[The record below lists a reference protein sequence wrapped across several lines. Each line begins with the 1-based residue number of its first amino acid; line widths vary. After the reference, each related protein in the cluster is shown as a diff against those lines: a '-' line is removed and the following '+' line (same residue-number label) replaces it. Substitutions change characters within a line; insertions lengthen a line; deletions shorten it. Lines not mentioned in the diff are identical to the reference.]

1 MTQRIKRGL
10 LHYFSILQ
18 TVVLLTAGFILATS
32 PTIHSLT
39 ATERRNYAYMG
50 IEFIDDPCGAVP
62 DNPSDGVTLEEAQTA
77 NARTVIGIAKTYNL
91 GQQGALIGL
100 MTALAESH
108 LKNYANTGVPISQQ
122 NPVWLSLAEPRPLGN
137 DHDSVGII
145 QQRVSTGWST
155 FGNYTNG
162 SDSEKDKNVTWQLMD
177 PAYAAQ
183 AFFGTPPGAELPA
196 GLAQPSALRKG
207 LQNKSG
213 WESKPYWEA
222 AQSVQISAYDGNPRS
237 ANNFSS
243 IVGENY
249 KNQQAAAQSLLNQYW
264 DSSPPVPLPIPI
276 TGGEIIDQG
285 SVSCFSSGKDSII
298 QKIREFAWPTYRS
311 AGSSGAT
318 EKRQAYQD
326 AVDRSSY
333 TGSCDGI
340 DCGAFVTIV
349 MRESGADPEYN
360 TDPEG
365 NTTQQIAYLR
375 KNSGPGGKYTKV
387 ASKPALLPGDI
398 AVREDGQFCCK
409 NNGDSYS
416 GHTFFY
422 VGDAITTDSEGNP
435 WEGRGGASASQCER
449 APMAS
454 GVDTFELY
462 EWYHL
467 N

>member
-1 MTQRIKRGL
+1 MKRHSML
-10 LHYFSILQ
+10 RRHFSVLQ
-18 TVVLLTAGFILATS
+18 MLVMLVAGFTLTTS
-32 PTIHSLT
+32 PAVYGLT
-39 ATERRNYAYMG
+39 ATERRNYAYQG
-50 IEFIDDPCGAVP
+50 IEFIDTPCGTVP
-62 DNPSDGVTLEEAQTA
+62 NSPTGDVTLEEAQAA
-77 NARTVIGIAKTYNL
+77 NARTVIGVAKTYNL

-155 FGNYTNG
+155 YGNYTNG
-162 SDSEKDKNVTWQLMD
+162 SDPEKDKNVTWQLMD

-196 GLAQPSALRKG
+196 GLAQPSALQKG
-207 LQNKSG
+207 LQNKPG

-222 AQSVQISAYDGNPRS
+222 AQSVQVSAYDGNPRA

-249 KNQQAAAQSLLNQYW
+249 KNQQAAAQSLLDQYW
-264 DSSPPVPLPIPI
+264 QSSPPIALPIPV
-276 TGGEIIDQG
+276 TGEGGISPG
-285 SVSCFSSGKDSII
+285 STSCFSTTGSSAIL
-298 QKIREFAWPTYRS
+298 QKIREFAWADYRH
-311 AGSSGAT
+311 AGTAPALQ
-318 EKRQAYQD
+318 KKPAYQA

-349 MRESGADPEYN
+349 MRESGADPDYN

-375 KNSGPGGKYTKV
+375 KNSATGGKYSRV
-387 ASKPALLPGDI
+387 LSKAALQPGDI
-398 AVREDGQFCCK
+398 AVRADGDPFSER
-409 NNGDSYS
+409 G

-422 VGDAITTDSEGNP
+422 VGDAIKTDAEGNT
-435 WEGRGGASASQCER
+435 WEGQGASSSQCER